1 MHVSSTDRSLLKFN
15 LASIPAG
22 SVTNAQLKLCFASF
36 LSLAIG
42 RTHQIVRPTAP
53 WAETTVT
60 WSNQPGGNSGTAITW
75 NVPLLVT
82 DCVTLDVTATV
93 QAWAGSAS
101 NFGWR
106 ITDADEATAPLVE
119 YETRESTNASR
130 RPTLDVTYTP
140 P

>member
-22 SVTNAQLKLCFASF
+22 STINSAELRLCFASF

-42 RTHQIVRPTAP
+42 RTHQMVRPTAP
-53 WAETTVT
+53 WAESTVT
-60 WSNQPGGNSGTAITW
+60 WSNQPGGNSGSAITW

-82 DCVTLDVTATV
+82 DCVTVDVKATV
-93 QAWAGSAS
+93 QAWAGSPS

-106 ITDADEATAPLVE
+106 ITDQDELSAPHVE
-119 YETRESTNASR
+119 YVTREGDPAR
-130 RPTLDVTYTP
+130 RPTLNVTYTLP
-140 P
+140 